1 MKALGTWR
9 LGRVSFEM
17 LETFSLSEFPKIAV
31 FFLFLYFFVLEYTGT
46 QSWHGFLVGDILGEI
61 DASRLYIYTHTHIN
75 RTAPAFLIFFF
86 RALISMSNLLGSRS
100 ATTTAAT
107 AAALG

>member
-31 FFLFLYFFVLEYTGT
+31 FFLFLYFFVLEYTGP
-46 QSWHGFLVGDILGEI
+46 SHGMDSVGGNILEEI
-61 DASRLYIYTHTHIN
+61 DASRPYIY
-75 RTAPAFLIFFF
+75 IF
-86 RALISMSNLLGSRS
+86 ICI
-100 ATTTAAT
+100 
-107 AAALG
+107 